1 MEEIKK
7 LFRLQN
13 VEKIRECLEN
23 IIIIIENSEKEEKCN
38 LILEI
43 INESTKKINNLRKQ
57 NKLYDVI
64 YNYSERISPIA
75 LLAEEIAIDSE
86 IESDMLKILKLNLNQ
101 YFKRLKEAEEL
112 DWHISQDTINLAF

>member
-1 MEEIKK
+1 M
-7 LFRLQN
+7 QN